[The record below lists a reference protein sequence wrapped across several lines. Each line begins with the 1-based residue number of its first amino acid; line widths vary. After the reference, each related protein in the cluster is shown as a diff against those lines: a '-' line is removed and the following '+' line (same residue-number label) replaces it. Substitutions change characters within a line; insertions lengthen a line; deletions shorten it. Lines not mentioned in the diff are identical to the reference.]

1 MSCASQNDKRSD
13 FLFPLRAHVEQGG
26 RKCHFPWDAAERSV
40 KTEVKAFIMLEKDG
54 RRSTVRPRV
63 DSEQQPFSVFD
74 SEIREL
80 RTVTLVPCVSLCL
93 EVCSEKINVLHLP
106 LSISP
111 YPRERVCV
119 GGSRAEIEDSTCT
132 FHHATEG
139 PTEDPCPASCC
150 F

>member
-74 SEIREL
+74 CEIRDL
-80 RTVTLVPCVSLCL
+80 RMVMLVLCVYVQWNSQT
-93 EVCSEKINVLHLP
+93 INVLRSP

-111 YPRERVCV
+111 LPCERVCFDPIV
-119 GGSRAEIEDSTCT
+119 SLTPWIPFSEKIET
-132 FHHATEG
+132 
-139 PTEDPCPASCC
+139 
-150 F
+150 